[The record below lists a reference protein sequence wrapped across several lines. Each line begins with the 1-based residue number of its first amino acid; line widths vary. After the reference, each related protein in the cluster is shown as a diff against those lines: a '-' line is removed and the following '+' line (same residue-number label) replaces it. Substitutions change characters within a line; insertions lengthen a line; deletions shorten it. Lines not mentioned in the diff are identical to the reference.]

1 MTHDLVSWLRACAT
15 NEPSNDDAAKLWDAA
30 DKLEAYMADADAHV
44 SRLEL
49 VRRQEDE
56 IRDLKAE
63 NAALRAERDSA
74 FAMSKCECGADEA
87 CANLARLRAEKDE
100 MRKALERIAA
110 MWGTAG
116 SEKGLPCRITDLNG
130 TRESHTST
138 GVFASDVA
146 RQALAA
152 IRNMGGSE

>member
-1 MTHDLVSWLRACAT
+1 MTHDLVERLRDYGLTLEESVVICDRRVVD
-15 NEPSNDDAAKLWDAA
+15 EAA
-30 DKLEAYMADADAHV
+30 DRIEKLE
-44 SRLEL
+44 R
-49 VRRQEDE
+49 
-56 IRDLKAE
+56 E
-63 NAALRAERDSA
+63 NAT
-74 FAMSKCECGADEA
+74 
-87 CANLARLRAEKDE
+87 LRAEKDE

-116 SEKGLPCRITDLNG
+116 SEKGLPCLITDLNG

-152 IRNMGGSE
+152 IRNMGERT

>member
-1 MTHDLVSWLRACAT
+1 MTHDLVERLRKTGHTDYALMD
-15 NEPSNDDAAKLWDAA
+15 EAA
-30 DKLEAYMADADAHV
+30 DKLEAYM
-44 SRLEL
+44 
-49 VRRQEDE
+49 
-56 IRDLKAE
+56 AE
-63 NAALRAERDSA
+63 NAALRAERD
-74 FAMSKCECGADEA
+74 E
-87 CANLARLRAEKDE
+87 L
-100 MRKALERIAA
+100 RKALKRIAA

-152 IRNMGGSE
+152 IRNMGERE